1 MTIIKKISLSC
12 FIASL
17 SFALQAKTPAIP
29 ENWKTECVGYF
40 QISLPGEVEVGVV
53 RTNPDP
59 SKGNHNLQNK
69 GNQFFADSIYF
80 GSSIRT
86 SSIRKERS
94 FSRIKDEAEKG
105 TEESKEDSGND
116 STMKML
122 EYYADHSSIFLS
134 FISNHAVTGEAF
146 LYKTGRIYYFRT
158 SMTEL
163 PVAEAEAKVK
173 YAQTHFLQNFR
184 PRALYEVPQEK
195 GFCMP
200 YGFVKDGTPQSRS
213 MGTIMRLKDHPD
225 IRILFRDQSASFMKS
240 YSGEENPTVEKELRA
255 FWERPDWDGVNY
267 QALGFRKFPSV
278 QMGGYKG
285 QSTFVE
291 ITRRTRSSKDQC
303 SWDDKYFSKAEK
315 KEAGCLPQ
323 TKDYG
328 YIAYVKGDPDA
339 KEDTPNLLLYVMQD
353 SQNAPDG
360 KPTIGKDELRK
371 MADTI
376 AASIKRR

>member
-1 MTIIKKISLSC
+1 MKLISKIVQAC
-12 FIASL
+12 FLGSI
-17 SFALQAKTPAIP
+17 SFIVTAKTQEIP
-29 ENWKTECVGYF
+29 KDWKTECVGYF
-40 QISLPGEVEVGVV
+40 QVSVPGEVDIGIA
-53 RTNPDP
+53 RGGPDP
-59 SKGNHNLQNK
+59 SKLPQALNAGDYEL
-69 GNQFFADSIYF
+69 FADSIYSD
-80 GSSIRT
+80 GSTRT
-86 SSIRKERS
+86 SSTLPERS
-94 FSRIKDEAEKG
+94 FSRIKDEISEDISSFYKG
-105 TEESKEDSGND
+105 TDSD
-116 STMKML
+116 SPIKVI
-122 EYYADHSSIFLS
+122 EYAIGRNTVNFS
-134 FISNHAVTGEAF
+134 FISKHGVTGEAF
-146 LYKTGRIYYFRT
+146 LYQARRIYYYHQ
-158 SMTEL
+158 SEDEL
-163 PVAEAEAKVK
+163 PATEAEAKVK
-173 YAQTHFLQNFR
+173 SDQAHFLKNFR

-200 YGFVKDGTPQSRS
+200 YGFVKDDIPQKRS

-225 IRILFRDQSASFMKS
+225 IRILFRDQSASLMKS
-240 YSGEENPTVEKELRA
+240 YSGEKNPTVEKELRA

-285 QSTFVE
+285 QSAFVE
-291 ITRRTRSSKDQC
+291 ITRSTRSKGQC
-303 SWDDKYFSKAEK
+303 TWDDQYFSKAEK

-353 SQNAPDG
+353 SEDAPDG